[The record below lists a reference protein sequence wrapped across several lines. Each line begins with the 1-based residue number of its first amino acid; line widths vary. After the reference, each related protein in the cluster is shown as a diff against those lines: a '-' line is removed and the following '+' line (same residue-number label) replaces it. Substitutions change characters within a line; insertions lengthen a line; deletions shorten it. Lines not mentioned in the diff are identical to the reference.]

1 MASLTFMDVVEVDL
15 GKLGSAVSD
24 WKTAVGNLKTLEG
37 NAKSGLLAKS
47 DSARWAGVNATV
59 TRDFVGKTV
68 KEFTDAHAQAET
80 IWKLLDDA
88 HAELL
93 KIQKSMKTAI
103 EVDAPAMGVKIEDIG
118 GGAVRWFFP
127 HVRGDTDERT
137 QGQRDAAQALADRI
151 AGLIA
156 HATEID
162 GSVTRALGKTHG
174 GDAHNF
180 GHSNYTSLDDAQ
192 VERQLELAALGPKMT
207 DAQLAEFNSHM
218 KYNAKD
224 PDFSTAFYQGLGG
237 PEATLE
243 FYGRMSIDGTGG
255 DDKARLALTQELQ
268 RTMGT
273 ALATATDPD
282 NKPHLPASWGAEFR
296 KLGTQPIEL
305 EPGAMNS
312 PYGYQVLGGLL
323 RYGDYDPEFLNPI
336 AEHVTQ
342 LHRDDPTRFMLNAPM
357 GSDDIY
363 GFNPSGKLGS
373 GNDPLNSVLEALGH
387 SPEASE
393 KFFSD
398 TPTKYN
404 EDGTVDKNN
413 SAGFSSYLEEF
424 TKEDFQWNI
433 DTNAANVMA
442 DEENTADALN
452 DGPNALGHALEA
464 ATTGR
469 PYDSDDTADAI
480 KHTPERAQLTH
491 DIVEKFGT
499 NPELIRHNEN
509 GDVDVETGPLYA
521 LRDSLGDIT
530 AEYMGDFQR
539 TMYEEDSSSEMFPT
553 FGTGADL
560 TPGTAQRFLAEVGQ
574 DPDAY
579 AAITTA
585 QQAYSSSV
593 VDHVINGENT
603 SQTSLDGRVRDAVA
617 PGAAMAGIMSE
628 ARANAIFD
636 YHTASDEDFNKSAED
651 KQKWVD
657 RIIGMGIDNTAGR
670 VPIAGDVV
678 GWISEDIQSSVMES
692 IQQDT
697 TNEAER
703 EASDDYSKGRSQAI
717 RSAED
722 AVNRALME
730 RPDIDYDT
738 HDALQRA
745 ARTAAGISHSDGAK
759 WEAAGNK

>member
-1 MASLTFMDVVEVDL
+1 MASLTFMDVAEVDL

-24 WKTAVGNLKTLEG
+24 WKTAVGNLKTLAG

-59 TRDFVGKTV
+59 TREFVGKTV
-68 KEFTDAHAQAET
+68 KEFTDAHAQAES

-88 HAELL
+88 HSELL
-93 KIQKSMKTAI
+93 KIQKSMKTAV
-103 EVDAPAMGVKIEDIG
+103 EVDAPAMGVRIEDIG

-137 QGQRDAAQALADRI
+137 QEQRDAAQALADRI

-162 GSVTRALGKTHG
+162 SSVTRALGKAHG
-174 GDAHNF
+174 GDVHNF

-224 PDFSTAFYQGLGG
+224 PDFTTAFYQGLGG

-480 KHTPERAQLTH
+480 PHSEKAAALTSQ
-491 DIVEKFGT
+491 IVELFGE
-499 NPELIRHNEN
+499 NPGLLQHNEN
-509 GDVDVETGPLYA
+509 GDLEDAETGPLYA
-521 LRDSLGDIT
+521 MRDSLGDIT

-539 TMYEEDSSSEMFPT
+539 VVYAESGDDFPT
-553 FGTGADL
+553 FGAPASLDMDQ
-560 TPGTAQRFLAEVGQ
+560 ARSFLSVVGQ

-579 AAITTA
+579 AAITSS
-585 QQAYSSSV
+585 QQAY
-593 VDHVINGENT
+593 T
-603 SQTSLDGRVRDAVA
+603 SQQVDAAINTPTQSEASIDGRVRGAVA
-617 PGAAMAGIMSE
+617 PGAVIAGIMSE
-628 ARANAIFD
+628 SRADAVID
-636 YHTASDEDFNKSAED
+636 YHSASDQEFNDAAAD
-651 KQKWVD
+651 NAKWVN
-657 RIIGMGIDNTAGR
+657 RIVGMGTGAVGER
-670 VPIAGDVV
+670 VPIAGELL
-678 GWISEDIQSSVMES
+678 GWVSEDITESVLKS
-692 IQQDT
+692 IEQDSAA
-697 TNEAER
+697 EAQKEAGRSYTGGR
-703 EASDDYSKGRSQAI
+703 EAAI
-717 RSAED
+717 LSSED
-722 AVNRALME
+722 AVNRALMNS
-730 RPDIDYDT
+730 DIHVDTYDDLRRAAKT
-738 HDALQRA
+738 EAGNSHDAGASWQRA
-745 ARTAAGISHSDGAK
+745 TDPS
-759 WEAAGNK
+759 